1 MGILHI
7 CRLFWYGV
15 WLSSVENSFRVF
27 SSSSLHSI
35 IYQYPSHIF
44 CSGPRFLS
52 CIHHASSPGECNPK
66 MHKAFLAAGIIFAL
80 DALFVLCNFCYV
92 RRVFSHALDTLEQS
106 QDDALV
112 DEYLVPHAPTIEP
125 MDLRATSVM
134 GALPSCRSTTC

>member
-1 MGILHI
+1 
-7 CRLFWYGV
+7 
-15 WLSSVENSFRVF
+15 
-27 SSSSLHSI
+27 
-35 IYQYPSHIF
+35 
-44 CSGPRFLS
+44 
-52 CIHHASSPGECNPK
+52 

-134 GALPSCRSTTC
+134 GALPINHSLSVPLHRVIRVFRVAYLRPFPRPHMSHGLPLDRAHVFFLSSTRFDM